1 VFSPG
6 RSRRPVPLLATV
18 LAVALPGLL
27 LAGCTGSASPGPA
40 SSGAA
45 RERASTPAV
54 TGGSPE
60 VPASSATRPPGSALA
75 VSLLTESAQAA
86 VSTSYQGEEIV
97 SRWATSGE
105 SVLTSDIW
113 HASGGQTVT
122 RTQAAGTAPGGQSY
136 TSADTDGQ
144 WPEGVL
150 GVTVP
155 LVRLLQAHYTVAYA
169 GPGSAGTRKAQVV
182 EAWRDDGSLAARFW
196 LDEQTKLPL
205 QRETFD
211 SAAHVMSQEAFVD
224 VRVGQQTSAATPA
237 DSAARAAGRL
247 AVGQLLA
254 LRAGG
259 WLVPASL
266 PGGLSLFTGSQT
278 QTTAGS
284 VLDLAYSDGLSVV
297 SVFEQHGNLPAQ
309 LPGWQQVT
317 LGGHAVY
324 AAEPDQRPLTWA
336 SRGMVYTLMADAP
349 APTVD
354 RVVGA
359 LPHDRPPGFWKRM
372 SRGVTRVASW
382 VNPFG

>member
-1 VFSPG
+1 
-6 RSRRPVPLLATV
+6 
-18 LAVALPGLL
+18 
-27 LAGCTGSASPGPA
+27 
-40 SSGAA
+40 
-45 RERASTPAV
+45 
-54 TGGSPE
+54 
-60 VPASSATRPPGSALA
+60 
-75 VSLLTESAQAA
+75 VSLLSQSAQAA

-97 SRWATSGE
+97 SRWGASGE
-105 SVLTSDIW
+105 SVLMSDIW

-122 RTQAAGTAPGGQSY
+122 RTQAAGTASGAEPY
-136 TSADTDGQ
+136 TSSDTDGQ

-155 LVRLLQAHYTVAYA
+155 LVQLLQAHYTVAY
-169 GPGSAGTRKAQVV
+169 GGSGSAGSRKAQVV

-211 SAAHVMSQEAFVD
+211 SQAHVMSEEALVD
-224 VRVGQQTSAATPA
+224 VRVGQQPPAAAPSGSAPSG
-237 DSAARAAGRL
+237 SAPSGRSASWAGQL
-247 AVGQLLA
+247 AVSQLLA

-259 WLVPASL
+259 WLIPASL

-278 QTTAGS
+278 QSSAGN

-297 SVFEQHGNLPAQ
+297 SLFEQHGTLPAQ
-309 LPGWQQVT
+309 LPGWRQIT

-324 AAEPDQRPLTWA
+324 AAEPNQRPLTWA
-336 SRGMVYTLMADAP
+336 VRGTVYTLMADAP

-359 LPHDRPPGFWKRM
+359 LPHDTPPGFLKRM
-372 SRGVTRVASW
+372 SRGAARVASW
-382 VNPFG
+382 LNPFG